1 MDLAPLVLLVTGL
14 LAAAVPIAV
23 PILLPALG
31 EAVVEQSG
39 ILNIGIEGLVLI
51 GAWGAYVGAIVTHS
65 LLGGVLLAVAAGAA
79 FALLLALFYVTLG
92 TDQIVTGVLA
102 NIFAVGFT
110 SLTYFQFFP
119 ERPTL
124 TAASSYAIPGLAS
137 LPVVG
142 PSLFTNTGLTFVA
155 LLGVPLTW
163 FLLRQTWFGLNVR
176 AVGEHPAAAAV
187 AGVNVHLIRYAA
199 LLFGGVMAALGGAA
213 LAIDDLRGFVENAS
227 DGRGFIAL
235 AVVVL
240 GKWNPWAVFGGVAL
254 VAMADAGQFR
264 LQASGVPI
272 PHDLLLMLPYA
283 LAIAVLV
290 GFAGGARYPS
300 AVGVAYRTP
309 H

>member
-1 MDLAPLVLLVTGL
+1 MDLAPLVALVTGL
-14 LAAAVPIAV
+14 LVAAVPIAV

-39 ILNIGIEGLVLI
+39 ILNIGIEGLVLV
-51 GAWGAYVGAIVTHS
+51 GAWGAYAGAIVTHS
-65 LLGGVLLAVAAGAA
+65 LLGGVLAAVVVGIA
-79 FALLLALFYVTLG
+79 FALVLALFYVTLG

-110 SLTYFQFFP
+110 SLTYFQFLP

-124 TAASSYAIPGLAS
+124 PAASTYSIPALS
-137 LPVVG
+137 QIPILG
-142 PSLFTNTGLTFVA
+142 PSLFRNTGLTFLA
-155 LLGVPLTW
+155 LLAVPAIWL
-163 FLLRQTWFGLNVR
+163 LLRQSWFGLNVR
-176 AVGEHPAAAAV
+176 AVGEHPEAAAV
-187 AGVNVHLIRYAA
+187 AGVNVHLIRYAT
-199 LLFGGVMAALGGAA
+199 LVLGGIMASLGGAA

-254 VAMADAGQFR
+254 VAVADAGQFR
-264 LQASGVPI
+264 LQASGIAI
-272 PHDLLLMLPYA
+272 PHDLLLMLPYV

-300 AVGVAYRTP
+300 AVGEAYRTP
-309 H
+309 R